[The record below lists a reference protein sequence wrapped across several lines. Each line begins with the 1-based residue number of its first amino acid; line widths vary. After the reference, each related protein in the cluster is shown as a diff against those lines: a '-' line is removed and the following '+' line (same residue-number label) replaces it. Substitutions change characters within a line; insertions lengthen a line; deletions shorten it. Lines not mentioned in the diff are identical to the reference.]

1 MRLVL
6 LLCLSLIKYF
16 KFLCVCVS
24 LGVVMTCVCVAVA
37 VDMTLAC
44 AARIWTLQDVLMHG
58 QDYRQTDSG
67 TRVCTHSL
75 EGFGL
80 CEDIQTD
87 CDDEGTDRSH
97 DLSHRTL
104 GRTLDFLLL

>member
-1 MRLVL
+1 
-6 LLCLSLIKYF
+6 
-16 KFLCVCVS
+16 
-24 LGVVMTCVCVAVA
+24 
-37 VDMTLAC
+37 MTLAC
-44 AARIWTLQDVLMHG
+44 AARSWTLQDVLMHG
-58 QDYRQTDSG
+58 QDYRQTDSELRNLHG
-67 TRVCTHSL
+67 DRTCFRRVCPSTSGLDAIRDAGCTHSL

-104 GRTLDFLLL
+104 G